1 MIRRV
6 ALLTTF
12 LVLLTPGLASAAPS
26 SASVLSTEAGS
37 WPYYCSLHP
46 QRETGTIAV
55 PLIIDRATGT

>member
-12 LVLLTPGLASAAPS
+12 LVLLAPGLASAAPT
-26 SASVLSTEAGS
+26 SASVFPTQAGS
-37 WPYYCSLHP
+37 WAYCSIHP

-55 PLIIDRATGT
+55 PLTIDPAKGT